1 MNLKVSRRKT
11 GRTYLSIVRNYRDK
25 KTGMS
30 RTSTVKSLGYLDEL
44 EKEFS
49 DPIAH
54 FKEVARKMT
63 EEENLKNKVTLT
75 FNLDQQLDENS
86 NDRKNFGYCAI
97 IKKYHELGLHR
108 FFNNKARNENF
119 KFNTNSIMMLLVI
132 SRLLSPGSKKKAY
145 EEKNRYFERFHFS
158 QADVYRALSH
168 YAKISKEC
176 QRYLHNQIVEL
187 YGRNTKTVYYDVTN
201 YYFEIDKADDLRK
214 FGLSKEKRRNP
225 IVQMGLALDADGIPL
240 HYQLFPGNKL
250 DKETFRSVIG
260 EVRRNYDTD
269 RIVVVAD
276 MGIVTGDNIYYLT
289 DGKNRNGYV
298 FSFSVRGGAKAFK
311 DYVLDNEG
319 YVGADKKPA
328 DENAEFKS
336 KSRRIARDISVTMA
350 NSRKATKTVYEKQ
363 VVFWSKKYA
372 DKAKAEREEVLKKAM
387 DLVTDPGKYTR
398 ATTYG
403 AAKYV
408 KNLEFDKKTGKA
420 ISEKKHICLDTDR
433 LAEEEKYDGYYSI
446 VTSEL
451 HMTDEEIIE
460 TYRGLWE
467 IEHTFKITKSTLAA
481 RPVFVSL
488 EDRINAHFLTCFIS
502 LMIIRLIQR
511 QIGMKYSV
519 EQIIECLNKISCSN
533 EQDNL
538 YLFDYRS
545 DISDAIGDVLGINL
559 TRKRLRLS
567 EIKNILANCKK

>member
-1 MNLKVSRRKT
+1 
-11 GRTYLSIVRNYRDK
+11 
-25 KTGMS
+25 
-30 RTSTVKSLGYLDEL
+30 
-44 EKEFS
+44 
-49 DPIAH
+49 
-54 FKEVARKMT
+54 
-63 EEENLKNKVTLT
+63 
-75 FNLDQQLDENS
+75 
-86 NDRKNFGYCAI
+86 
-97 IKKYHELGLHR
+97 
-108 FFNNKARNENF
+108 
-119 KFNTNSIMMLLVI
+119 
-132 SRLLSPGSKKKAY
+132 
-145 EEKNRYFERFHFS
+145 
-158 QADVYRALSH
+158 
-168 YAKISKEC
+168 
-176 QRYLHNQIVEL
+176 
-187 YGRNTKTVYYDVTN
+187 
-201 YYFEIDKADDLRK
+201 
-214 FGLSKEKRRNP
+214 
-225 IVQMGLALDADGIPL
+225 
-240 HYQLFPGNKL
+240 
-250 DKETFRSVIG
+250 
-260 EVRRNYDTD
+260 
-269 RIVVVAD
+269 
-276 MGIVTGDNIYYLT
+276 
-289 DGKNRNGYV
+289 
-298 FSFSVRGGAKAFK
+298 
-311 DYVLDNEG
+311 
-319 YVGADKKPA
+319 
-328 DENAEFKS
+328 
-336 KSRRIARDISVTMA
+336 
-350 NSRKATKTVYEKQ
+350 
-363 VVFWSKKYA
+363 
-372 DKAKAEREEVLKKAM
+372 M